1 MKRVLLII
9 LLHLSLFFIV
19 FAYQA
24 QADEGLNLSCEN
36 MLSVFGKKYEPL
48 NFKLEVTGFHYF
60 DKDHNEFKVIPSE
73 ELVFGDDMFVAK
85 FPEYELGFQRMV
97 YAGETEQI
105 ITMSK
110 YDFINDKFLAH
121 YECDVETT
129 YID

>member
-1 MKRVLLII
+1 MRII
-9 LLHLSLFFIV
+9 LILILILFPNFS
-19 FAYQA
+19 FADQ
-24 QADEGLNLSCEN
+24 GLNLSCKN
-36 MLSVFGKKYEPL
+36 LLSALGKHYEPL

-60 DKDHNEFKVIPSE
+60 DKDHNEFKVIPAD
-73 ELVFGDDMFVAK
+73 ELIFGDDMLVAK
-85 FPEYELGFQRMV
+85 FPEYELGFQRIV

>member
-1 MKRVLLII
+1 MKKF
-9 LLHLSLFFIV
+9 FFIFLLLFPNIS
-19 FAYQA
+19 FADQ
-24 QADEGLNLSCEN
+24 GLNLTCKN
-36 MLSVFGKKYEPL
+36 LLSILGRSYEPL

-60 DKDHNEFKVIPSE
+60 DKDHNDFKIIPPE
-73 ELVFGDDMFVAK
+73 ELEFGEDMFVAR
-85 FPEYELGFQRMV
+85 FPTYELGFQRIV

>member
-1 MKRVLLII
+1 MLRIFLLII
-9 LLHLSLFFIV
+9 LLFPNISH
-19 FAYQA
+19 
-24 QADEGLNLSCEN
+24 ADKGLNLTCKN
-36 MLSVFGKKYEPL
+36 LLSALGKHYEPL

>member
-1 MKRVLLII
+1 MKK
-9 LLHLSLFFIV
+9 LFFILL
-19 FAYQA
+19 FLFPNISH
-24 QADEGLNLSCEN
+24 ADKGLNLTCKN
-36 MLSVFGKKYEPL
+36 LLSALGKHYEPL

-60 DKDHNEFKVIPSE
+60 DKDHNEFRVIPSE

-121 YECDVETT
+121 YECDVDTT

>member
-1 MKRVLLII
+1 MFPNI
-9 LLHLSLFFIV
+9 S
-19 FAYQA
+19 Y
-24 QADEGLNLSCEN
+24 ADKGLNLTCKN
-36 MLSVFGKKYEPL
+36 LLSALGKQYEPL

-60 DKDHNEFKVIPSE
+60 DKYHNEFRVIPSE

-85 FPEYELGFQRMV
+85 FPEYELGFQRMA

>member
-1 MKRVLLII
+1 MKKLFIIFLL
-9 LLHLSLFFIV
+9 LFPNIS
-19 FAYQA
+19 Y
-24 QADEGLNLSCEN
+24 ADQGLNLTCKN
-36 MLSVFGKKYEPL
+36 LLSILGRSYEPL

-60 DKDHNEFKVIPSE
+60 DKHHNEFKIIPPE
-73 ELVFGDDMFVAK
+73 ELEFGEDMFVAK
-85 FPEYELGFQRMV
+85 FPTYELGFQRIV

-110 YDFINDKFLAH
+110 YDFINDKFIAH

>member
-1 MKRVLLII
+1 MKNF
-9 LLHLSLFFIV
+9 FFI
-19 FAYQA
+19 FLLLFPNISY
-24 QADEGLNLSCEN
+24 ADQGLNLTCKNLLTILGRS
-36 MLSVFGKKYEPL
+36 YEPL

-60 DKDHNEFKVIPSE
+60 DKDHNEFKIIPPE
-73 ELVFGDDMFVAK
+73 ELEFGEDMFVAK
-85 FPEYELGFQRMV
+85 FPTYELGFQRIV

>member
-1 MKRVLLII
+1 MLRIFLLII
-9 LLHLSLFFIV
+9 LLFPNNSH
-19 FAYQA
+19 
-24 QADEGLNLSCEN
+24 ADKGLNLTCKN
-36 MLSVFGKKYEPL
+36 LLSALGKHYEPL

-60 DKDHNEFKVIPSE
+60 DKDHNEFRVIPSD

>member
-1 MKRVLLII
+1 MKNF
-9 LLHLSLFFIV
+9 FFI
-19 FAYQA
+19 FLLLFSNISY
-24 QADEGLNLSCEN
+24 ADQGLNLTCKN
-36 MLSVFGKKYEPL
+36 LLSVLGRSYEPL

-60 DKDHNEFKVIPSE
+60 DKDHNEFKIIPPE
-73 ELVFGDDMFVAK
+73 ELEFGEDMFVAK
-85 FPEYELGFQRMV
+85 FPTYELGFQRIV

>member
-1 MKRVLLII
+1 MKNF
-9 LLHLSLFFIV
+9 FFI
-19 FAYQA
+19 FLLLFPNISY
-24 QADEGLNLSCEN
+24 ADQGLNLTCKN
-36 MLSVFGKKYEPL
+36 LLSILGRSYEPL

-60 DKDHNEFKVIPSE
+60 DKDHNEFKIIPPE
-73 ELVFGDDMFVAK
+73 ELEFGEDMFVAR
-85 FPEYELGFQRMV
+85 FPTYELGFQRIV

>member
-1 MKRVLLII
+1 MFRIFLLFI
-9 LLHLSLFFIV
+9 LLFPNISH
-19 FAYQA
+19 
-24 QADEGLNLSCEN
+24 ADRGLNLTCKN
-36 MLSVFGKKYEPL
+36 LLSALGRQYEPL

-85 FPEYELGFQRMV
+85 FPEYELGFQRIV
-97 YAGETEQI
+97 YAGETEQV

-110 YDFINDKFLAH
+110 YDYKKDKFLAH

>member
-1 MKRVLLII
+1 MRII
-9 LLHLSLFFIV
+9 LILILILFPNFS
-19 FAYQA
+19 FADQ
-24 QADEGLNLSCEN
+24 GLNLSCKN
-36 MLSVFGKKYEPL
+36 LLSALGKHYEPL

-60 DKDHNEFKVIPSE
+60 DKDHNEFKVIPAD
-73 ELVFGDDMFVAK
+73 ELIFGDDMFVAK

>member
-9 LLHLSLFFIV
+9 LLHISLFFIV

-24 QADEGLNLSCEN
+24 QADEGLDLTCEN

-60 DKDHNEFKVIPSE
+60 DKYHNKFKIIPAKD
-73 ELVFGDDMFVAK
+73 LVFGEDKFTAK
-85 FPEYELGFQRMV
+85 FPDYELGFQRIV
-97 YAGETEQI
+97 YKGDTEPT

-110 YDFINDKFLAH
+110 YDYKNDKFIDH
-121 YECDVETT
+121 YECNVVRS

>member
-1 MKRVLLII
+1 MKNF
-9 LLHLSLFFIV
+9 FFI
-19 FAYQA
+19 FLLLFSNISY
-24 QADEGLNLSCEN
+24 ADQGLNLTCKN
-36 MLSVFGKKYEPL
+36 LLSVLGRSYEPL

-60 DKDHNEFKVIPSE
+60 DKDHNEFKIIPPE
-73 ELVFGDDMFVAK
+73 ELEFGEDMFVAR
-85 FPEYELGFQRMV
+85 FPTYELGFQRIV

>member
-1 MKRVLLII
+1 MFPNIS
-9 LLHLSLFFIV
+9 H
-19 FAYQA
+19 
-24 QADEGLNLSCEN
+24 ADKGLNLTCKN
-36 MLSVFGKKYEPL
+36 LLSALGRQYEPL

-60 DKDHNEFKVIPSE
+60 DKDHNEFKIIPAE

-85 FPEYELGFQRMV
+85 FPEYELGFQRIV

-121 YECDVETT
+121 YECDIETT

>member
-1 MKRVLLII
+1 MFRIFLLII
-9 LLHLSLFFIV
+9 LLFPNISH
-19 FAYQA
+19 
-24 QADEGLNLSCEN
+24 ADRGLNLTCKN
-36 MLSVFGKKYEPL
+36 LLSALGRQYEPL

-85 FPEYELGFQRMV
+85 FPEYELGFQRIV
-97 YAGETEQI
+97 YAGETEQV

-110 YDFINDKFLAH
+110 YDYKKDKFLAH
-121 YECDVETT
+121 YECDVERT

>member
-1 MKRVLLII
+1 MKNF
-9 LLHLSLFFIV
+9 FFI
-19 FAYQA
+19 FLLLFPNISY
-24 QADEGLNLSCEN
+24 ADQGLNLTCKN
-36 MLSVFGKKYEPL
+36 LLSVLGRQYEPL

-60 DKDHNEFKVIPSE
+60 DKDHNEFRVIPSD

>member
-1 MKRVLLII
+1 MKK
-9 LLHLSLFFIV
+9 LFFILL
-19 FAYQA
+19 FLFPNISH
-24 QADEGLNLSCEN
+24 ADKGLNLTCKN
-36 MLSVFGKKYEPL
+36 LLSALGKQYEPL

-60 DKDHNEFKVIPSE
+60 DKDHNEFKVIPAD

-85 FPEYELGFQRMV
+85 FPEYELGFQRIV

>member
-1 MKRVLLII
+1 MKNF
-9 LLHLSLFFIV
+9 FFI
-19 FAYQA
+19 FLLLFPNISY
-24 QADEGLNLSCEN
+24 ADQGLNLTCKN
-36 MLSVFGKKYEPL
+36 LLSVLGRQYEPL

-60 DKDHNEFKVIPSE
+60 DKDHNEFRVIPSD

-110 YDFINDKFLAH
+110 YDLINDKFLAH

>member
-1 MKRVLLII
+1 MFRIFLLII
-9 LLHLSLFFIV
+9 LLLPIIS
-19 FAYQA
+19 Y
-24 QADEGLNLSCEN
+24 ADQGLNLTCKN
-36 MLSVFGKKYEPL
+36 LLSALGRQYEPL

-60 DKDHNEFKVIPSE
+60 DKDHNEFRIIPSE

-121 YECDVETT
+121 YECDVQTT

>member
-1 MKRVLLII
+1 MKK
-9 LLHLSLFFIV
+9 LFFILL
-19 FAYQA
+19 FLFPNISH
-24 QADEGLNLSCEN
+24 ADKGLNLTCKN
-36 MLSVFGKKYEPL
+36 LLSALGKQYEPL

-60 DKDHNEFKVIPSE
+60 DKDHNEFKVIPAD

>member
-1 MKRVLLII
+1 MFRIFLLFI
-9 LLHLSLFFIV
+9 LLFPNISH
-19 FAYQA
+19 
-24 QADEGLNLSCEN
+24 ADQGLNLTCKN
-36 MLSVFGKKYEPL
+36 LLSALGRKYEPL

-60 DKDHNEFKVIPSE
+60 DKDHNEFRIIPAKDLE
-73 ELVFGDDMFVAK
+73 FGDNMFVAK
-85 FPEYELGFQRMV
+85 FPEYELGFQRIV

-110 YDFINDKFLAH
+110 YDHINNKFIAH